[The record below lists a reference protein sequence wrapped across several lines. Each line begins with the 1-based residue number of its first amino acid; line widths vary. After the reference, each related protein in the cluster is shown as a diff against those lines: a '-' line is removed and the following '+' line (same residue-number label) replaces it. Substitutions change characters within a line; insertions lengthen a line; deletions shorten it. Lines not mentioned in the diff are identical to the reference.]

1 MDKTIKH
8 IKPIL
13 SEQEINHVIK
23 QDSQYTSIY
32 DDPLDFSIISKLNKA
47 NDYKYIKQYNVIGNN
62 INVSNKALH
71 GINKNSGPL
80 KNTPDNLILLR
91 HGTRPK
97 VTVEIGNINTTNQ
110 SKTRTDMFKIQFK
123 DSNSIDYLKNNLE
136 PNSPNVLMNKSE
148 LNTYI
153 QNQKHQEEN
162 DRKKERTIA
171 KRRQYND
178 LKNWT
183 DGLAKYDINFNL
195 KQPKYSFE
203 FRWWFDEELYKLRTN
218 QEPPFNDP
226 LGDILLDFCNEDYK
240 THYVFYNNIK
250 RDLLIQIEIKLDP
263 ESSSIHVST
272 FNTKYTEK
280 NKFVSSNKIWLFND
294 FAYSLEYEQ
303 YQTSLYNNLV
313 SETIYTDDGIQKI
326 ITKYKYQSLM
336 GLISDILST
345 ELYYF
350 KMVYDK
356 TIRTSELTSHNS
368 LISIIQN
375 KMSAPNYAPFTD
387 DQISEFINN
396 RSYLRQTKVLK
407 WKTNS
412 NSSSTYYLKRFV
424 RHCVD
429 NVTRLQRDTK
439 MEHKIY
445 KYNTQ
450 NYNIKD
456 IGLRQI
462 TIDRLLSWNINDTNS
477 LERLTI
483 HDLYYK
489 MHLKKLDYIDIIESL
504 HKLNKNIRK
513 LQKPISI
520 SKYSLY
526 NVKF

>member
-1 MDKTIKH
+1 
-8 IKPIL
+8 
-13 SEQEINHVIK
+13 
-23 QDSQYTSIY
+23 
-32 DDPLDFSIISKLNKA
+32 
-47 NDYKYIKQYNVIGNN
+47 
-62 INVSNKALH
+62 
-71 GINKNSGPL
+71 
-80 KNTPDNLILLR
+80 
-91 HGTRPK
+91 
-97 VTVEIGNINTTNQ
+97 
-110 SKTRTDMFKIQFK
+110 
-123 DSNSIDYLKNNLE
+123 
-136 PNSPNVLMNKSE
+136 
-148 LNTYI
+148 
-153 QNQKHQEEN
+153 
-162 DRKKERTIA
+162 
-171 KRRQYND
+171 
-178 LKNWT
+178 
-183 DGLAKYDINFNL
+183 
-195 KQPKYSFE
+195 
-203 FRWWFDEELYKLRTN
+203 
-218 QEPPFNDP
+218 
-226 LGDILLDFCNEDYK
+226 
-240 THYVFYNNIK
+240 
-250 RDLLIQIEIKLDP
+250 
-263 ESSSIHVST
+263 
-272 FNTKYTEK
+272 
-280 NKFVSSNKIWLFND
+280 
-294 FAYSLEYEQ
+294 
-303 YQTSLYNNLV
+303 
-313 SETIYTDDGIQKI
+313 
-326 ITKYKYQSLM
+326 M